1 MVPMKK
7 NHIRSGLT
15 WASVVLLAFL
25 LSGCET
31 SRYTMKQDAGPVRS
45 VSVDHIPDAQ
55 PRYEPRTLA
64 GNKSPYK
71 VLGKT
76 YFVLNRP
83 DNYREQGV
91 ASWYGKKF
99 HGHLTSNGEI
109 YNMYGMTAAHKT
121 LPIPS
126 YVKVT
131 NRSNGRSV
139 IVRVNDRGPFHGDRV
154 IDLTYTAAKKLGFVD
169 QGTARVMVEY
179 IDPNAY
185 QAPVKKIIATQP
197 KSVNSKEPLAPAPV
211 NPAGYE
217 IPENTFLQVGAFIQ
231 RQSAVALQM
240 KLSVLT
246 HYPVAIYE
254 PTSADIRDRFYRVRI
269 GPLKDNLELL
279 TLRDKLVAAA
289 LPEPHVV
296 YQ

>member
-1 MVPMKK
+1 MASMKK
-7 NHIRSGLT
+7 QHIRNALM
-15 WASVVLLAFL
+15 SVSVILLPFL

-31 SRYTMKQDAGPVRS
+31 SRYTMKQDTGPARS

-55 PRYEPRTLA
+55 PRHEPRTLA

-76 YFVLNRP
+76 YYVLDRP
-83 DNYREQGV
+83 ENYREQGV

-131 NRSNGRSV
+131 SRNNGRSV
-139 IVRVNDRGPFHGDRV
+139 IVRVNDRGPFHGNRV
-154 IDLTYTAAKKLGFVD
+154 IDLTYTAAKKLGFVN
-169 QGTARVMVEY
+169 QGTASVMVEY
-179 IDPNAY
+179 IDPNNY
-185 QAPVKKIIATQP
+185 QAPVTKTIATQRDGAR
-197 KSVNSKEPLAPAPV
+197 SDEPRAPAPD
-211 NPAGYE
+211 NAAGYQ
-217 IPENTFLQVGAFIQ
+217 IPENTFLQVGAFTQ
-231 RQSAVALQM
+231 RQSAVALQI
-240 KLSVLT
+240 KLSALT
-246 HYPVAIYE
+246 QYPVAIYE
-254 PTSADIRDRFYRVRI
+254 PTSAGVRDRFYRVRI
-269 GPLKDNLELL
+269 GPLKDNLDLL
-279 TLRDKLVAAA
+279 TLRDTLIAAA